1 MALQAASAM
10 QPASLGHAQH
20 GHGCA
25 ALPARR
31 LTQYAASKLCNI
43 LHTRELQDRYQQS
56 RGIIATSC
64 SPGFVNTSIFRQGP
78 EQPEL

>member
-1 MALQAASAM
+1 MQYTTLETMLSAHVV
-10 QPASLGHAQH
+10 LH
-20 GHGCA
+20 CVTV
-25 ALPARR
+25 RR

-64 SPGFVNTSIFRQGP
+64 SPGFVNTTIFRQGLCS
-78 EQPEL
+78 QSY